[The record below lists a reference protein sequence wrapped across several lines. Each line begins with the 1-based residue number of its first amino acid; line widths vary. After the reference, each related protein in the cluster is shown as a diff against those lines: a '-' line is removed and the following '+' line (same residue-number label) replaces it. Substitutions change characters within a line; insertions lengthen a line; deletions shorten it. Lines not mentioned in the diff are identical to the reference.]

1 MAVERTNR
9 DIKSLIG
16 QIADG
21 EIMLPEIQRGYVWR
35 ASQVAKLVESLYLGY
50 PAGTLLLWKTDEG
63 AETRTAATGSSQGLP
78 SIMPLYLLD
87 GQQRLTSLYR
97 VFKDHPA
104 AQIVFNIETEAFQN
118 QSNAT
123 LRSPKW
129 VRVYDVV
136 GPEADSF
143 TLQMQLRSAGL
154 SIDNAEIGRRL
165 KALES
170 ISQRDF
176 HMEVLHGF
184 GYEEVTQI
192 FVRVNSG
199 GRPLK
204 TTDLAMATL
213 SARSPG
219 FLGELEK
226 ESARWADHGYR
237 AVDTNF
243 LIKAI
248 TLSLSISGKRTSSV
262 SRLTTASRESVAE
275 GWERVRRGLE
285 RVVPLLSEQLLVPTS
300 ALLSSVSVLHPL
312 IVFYGRLP
320 AGAKV
325 DPEVEKGL
333 LYWFLAASGS
343 NRYGGATDS
352 ALTQDVNALD
362 SDEPVRALLANL
374 RLDEKGFR
382 VSARDLT
389 GRNIQSPYIM
399 LSYLAAAHSGA
410 EDWWAGGP
418 ISAVA
423 EGTDKLQYS
432 SLHPA
437 AQLRNHRN
445 KYSSAEI
452 NELANIVFV
461 SPQTA
466 KNMIANRSPAEYIG
480 EVQADDL
487 AAHAVPTADPRV
499 LEFDGFREFLV
510 ARRALLAGR
519 ISALLECFRPSF
531 IDAGDASSASSEAPR
546 RSLALTG
553 YGAGS
558 RTLLLAEAQAG
569 TQHWV
574 GRIDTAELDAALD
587 AAASGLDSDVTVAGE
602 SAPLAVDEDGI
613 TLPVGPFRLR
623 GTADQWRLALKEAF
637 SDALP
642 AADCPE
648 QELQAWVGEAEEF
661 LLTDLGVQR
670 P

>member
-16 QIADG
+16 QIAEG

-35 ASQVAKLVESLYLGY
+35 ASQVAKLVESMYLGY

-63 AETRTAATGSSQGLP
+63 AETRTPAIGSGQGLP

-97 VFKDHPA
+97 VFNDHPT

-129 VRVYDVV
+129 VKVYDVV
-136 GPEADSF
+136 GPYADSF
-143 TLQMQLRSAGL
+143 ALQMQLRSAGL
-154 SIDNAEIGRRL
+154 SIDGAEIGRRL

-176 HMEVLHGF
+176 HMEILNGF
-184 GYEEVTQI
+184 SYEEVTQI

-199 GRPLK
+199 GRPLR

-226 ESARWADHGYR
+226 ESSRWAERGYR
-237 AVDTNF
+237 AVDVTF

-262 SRLTTASRESVAE
+262 SRLTTAGPESVAE

-285 RVVPLLSEQLLVPTS
+285 RVVPLLCEKLLVPTT
-300 ALLSSVSVLHPL
+300 ALIPSVTALHPL

-320 AGAKV
+320 ADAYV

-362 SDEPVRALLANL
+362 SPEPVRALLANL
-374 RLDEKGFR
+374 RLEEKGFN
-382 VSARDLT
+382 VTGRDLS

-418 ISAVA
+418 ISITA

-432 SLHPA
+432 TLHPA
-437 AQLRNHRN
+437 SQLRNHRN

-461 SPQTA
+461 SQQTA
-466 KNMIANRSPAEYIG
+466 KNMIGNRSPAAYIKD
-480 EVQADDL
+480 VQTYDL
-487 AAHAVPTADPRV
+487 TAHAVPTDPRV
-499 LEFDGFREFLV
+499 LEADGFREFLV
-510 ARRALLAGR
+510 ARRTLLAER
-519 ISALLECFRPSF
+519 ISALLERFRPAF
-531 IDAGDASSASSEAPR
+531 VKAGSTEVRSEGHR
-546 RSLALTG
+546 KSLTLTG
-553 YGAGS
+553 YAAGS
-558 RTLLLAEAQAG
+558 RTLLLAEAQTGA
-569 TQHWV
+569 QHWS

-587 AAASGLDSDVTVAGE
+587 AAASGLDSDVTVADE
-602 SAPLAVDEDGI
+602 TAPLKVDEDGV
-613 TLPVGPFRLR
+613 TLQVGPFKLR
-623 GTADQWRLALKEAF
+623 GTADQWRVALEDTF
-637 SDALP
+637 SDTLP

-648 QELQAWVGEAEEF
+648 AQSPAWIGEVEEF
-661 LLTDLGVQR
+661 LLADLGTQR
-670 P
+670 G

>member
-50 PAGTLLLWKTDEG
+50 PAGTLLLCKTDEA
-63 AETRTAATGSSQGLP
+63 AETRTAATGSGQGLP
-78 SIMPLYLLD
+78 SVMPLYLLD

-129 VRVYDVV
+129 VRVYDVI
-136 GPEADSF
+136 GPDADSF

-165 KALES
+165 RALEA

-219 FLGELEK
+219 FLKELEE
-226 ESARWADHGYR
+226 ESARWAEHGYR

-275 GWERVRRGLE
+275 GWERVRRGLA
-285 RVVPLLSEQLLVPTS
+285 RVVPLLSEQLLVPNS
-300 ALLSSVSVLHPL
+300 ALFSSVSVLHPL

-382 VSARDLT
+382 VTARDLA
-389 GRNIQSPYIM
+389 GRNIQSPYFM

-418 ISAVA
+418 ISVVA

-437 AQLRNHRN
+437 VQLRNHRN

-461 SPQTA
+461 SPHTA
-466 KNMIANRSPAEYIG
+466 KNMIGNRSPAEYIK
-480 EVQADDL
+480 EVQAGDL
-487 AAHAVPTADPRV
+487 EAHAVPTDPGV
-499 LEFDGFREFLV
+499 LESDGFREFLV
-510 ARRALLAGR
+510 ARRGLLAGR
-519 ISALLECFRPSF
+519 ISALLERFRPSF
-531 IDAGDASSASSEAPR
+531 IDAGDASSPRSEAPR
-546 RSLALTG
+546 RSLVLTG
-553 YGAGS
+553 YSAGS
-558 RTLLLAEAQAG
+558 RTLLLAEAEAG

-602 SAPLAVDEDGI
+602 TAPLAVDEDGI

-648 QELQAWVGEAEEF
+648 RESQAWVGEAEDF
-661 LLTDLGVQR
+661 LMADLGVQR
-670 P
+670 T

>member
-9 DIKSLIG
+9 DVATLIG

-35 ASQVAKLVESLYLGY
+35 ASQVAKLVESMYLGY

-63 AETRTAATGSSQGLP
+63 AETRAAEIGAGQGLP
-78 SIMPLYLLD
+78 SVMPLYLLD

-97 VFKDHPA
+97 VFNDHPT

-136 GPEADSF
+136 GPGADPF
-143 TLQMQLRSAGL
+143 ALQMQLRSAGL
-154 SIDNAEIGRRL
+154 SIDGAEIGRRL

-170 ISQRDF
+170 IAQRDF

-184 GYEEVTQI
+184 SYEEVTQI

-226 ESARWADHGYR
+226 ESARWAERGYR
-237 AVDTNF
+237 AVDVTF

-262 SRLTTASRESVAE
+262 SRLTTASPESVTE

-285 RVVPLLSEQLLVPTS
+285 RVVPLLSGQLLVPTT
-300 ALLSSVSVLHPL
+300 ALLSSVTALHPL

-320 AGAKV
+320 EGAPV

-362 SDEPVRALLANL
+362 SAEPVRALLANL
-374 RLDEKGFR
+374 RLDEKGFT
-382 VSARDLT
+382 VTPRDLS
-389 GRNIQSPYIM
+389 GRTIQSPYIM

-418 ISAVA
+418 ISITA
-423 EGTDKLQYS
+423 EGSDRLQYS
-432 SLHPA
+432 TLHPA

-445 KYSSAEI
+445 RYSSAEI

-461 SPQTA
+461 SQQTA
-466 KNMIANRSPAEYIG
+466 KNMIGSRSPAEYIR
-480 EVQADDL
+480 EVQKHDL
-487 AAHAVPTADPRV
+487 AAHAVPTDPRV
-499 LEFDGFREFLV
+499 LEADGFRDFLV
-510 ARRALLAGR
+510 ARRTLLAER
-519 ISALLECFRPSF
+519 ISALLDRFRPAF
-531 IDAGDASSASSEAPR
+531 IDAGGASVPRSEAPSR

-553 YGAGS
+553 YAAGS
-558 RTLLLAEAQAG
+558 RTLLLAEAQSGAK
-569 TQHWV
+569 HWT

-602 SAPLAVDEDGI
+602 TAPLKVDEDGV

-623 GTADQWRLALKEAF
+623 GTADQWRAALKDAF

-642 AADCPE
+642 MGDCPE
-648 QELQAWVGEAEEF
+648 AESPAWAGEAEEF
-661 LLTDLGVQR
+661 LLADTGFQR
-670 P
+670 A